1 MRLHSFQHIPFE
13 DPAGIARWAAMQK
26 IPMTHT
32 HWYKGESPPPM
43 DSFDALIIM
52 GGPMNIYEDHLHP
65 WLAEERKFIN
75 QAVASGKKAIGV
87 CLGAQFLADALGG
100 RVTQNAQKEL
110 GWFPVEFTPEFQKV
124 SWLAPVPQEL
134 TVCHWHG
141 DTFSLPQEA
150 ILMGSSKA
158 CVHQGF
164 VWRKQVLGFQ
174 FHIELSA
181 GDLARIPEDFIS
193 EFPAGPWVQPV
204 RQIISDAILYECDC
218 QKFLFQT
225 LDKFFDLAS
234 NHTPVEGSL
243 RSGKVSTA

>member
-13 DPAGIARWAAMQK
+13 DPAGISRWAAVQQFS
-26 IPMTHT
+26 MTHT
-32 HWYKGESPPPM
+32 HWYKGETAPPM

-65 WLAEERKFIN
+65 WLEQERQFIN

-100 RVTQNAQKEL
+100 RVTQNAHKEL
-110 GWFPVEFTPEFQKV
+110 GWFPVEFTPEFQKID
-124 SWLAPVPQEL
+124 WLSPVPQEL

-141 DTFSLPQEA
+141 DTFSIPPGATL
-150 ILMGSSKA
+150 LGSSKA
-158 CVHQGF
+158 CLNQGF
-164 VWRKQVLGFQ
+164 VWKKQVLGFQ

-181 GDLARIPEDFIS
+181 GDLARIPENFIS
-193 EFPAGPWVQPV
+193 EFPLGPWVQPV

-225 LDKFFDLAS
+225 LDKFFEVNNPSDPARF
-234 NHTPVEGSL
+234 V
-243 RSGKVSTA
+243 K